1 MIEVKL
7 KDFETVIKA
16 FDMTIQHAI
25 DSRESILFDCIEIPA
40 VIRKDGWHGCPS
52 YCPFYH
58 DGMSDEC
65 GIKRSAE
72 EWLKKKKEFID
83 SVKIKEVQ

>member
-1 MIEVKL
+1 MIEVKV

-25 DSRESILFDCIEIPA
+25 DSRESILFDCVEIPT
-40 VIRKDGWHGCPS
+40 IITKDRWHGCPS

-58 DGMSDEC
+58 DGVSDEC
-65 GIKRSAE
+65 VIERSAE
-72 EWLKKKKEFID
+72 EWIEKKNEFMK
-83 SVKIKEVQ
+83 SVEIKEVQ